1 MNLEPFLVKLFLVQ
15 TSEQNNIENFSPSA
29 LEKETFPTVSPD
41 NPPWHWSAA
50 LGMWLVSVILLIAVP
65 SIVVIP
71 YIMSKGVNLNDA
83 DALKN
88 FLTNDYGAVLL
99 QIGLVIPIHAV
110 TFALSWALV
119 TNFKKYPF
127 RKTVGWEWGGFH
139 VWHVAVIIIGFFL
152 LAYGLVFVFGEQE
165 NELTKILKSSR
176 AAVYIIAFLATFTAP
191 VVEEVV
197 YRGIIYSAF
206 QKAFGVVFAVFV
218 ATILFAGVHYFQ
230 YWGDFTALILVTLL
244 SLILTLIRVQ
254 TGNLLPCIVLHTI
267 FNGIQSILLLL
278 EPYLRE
284 QVDKIQQAATIFYH
298 LK

>member
-1 MNLEPFLVKLFLVQ
+1 MQ
-15 TSEQNNIENFSPSA
+15 ASEQNNIENFSASA
-29 LEKETFPTVSPD
+29 VEKNSFSPVSPD
-41 NPPWHWSAA
+41 NPPWNWLAA
-50 LGMWLVSVILLIAVP
+50 LGMWLISVILLIAVP
-65 SIVVIP
+65 TLVVIP
-71 YIMSKGVNLNDA
+71 YILSKGVNISDA
-83 DALKN
+83 DAMKN
-88 FLTNDYGAVLL
+88 FLTDDYLAVLL

-119 TNFKKYPF
+119 TNFKKYSF
-127 RKTVGWEWGGFH
+127 RKIVGWDWGGFRA
-139 VWHVAVIIIGFFL
+139 WHIAVIIIGFFL

-206 QKAFGVVFAVFV
+206 RKAFGVIFAVFV

-230 YWGDFTALILVTLL
+230 YWGDFSALILVTLL
-244 SLILTLIRVQ
+244 SLILTLIRVK
-254 TGNLLPCIVLHTI
+254 TGNLLPCIVLHTV
-267 FNGIQSILLLL
+267 FNGIQSLLLLL

-284 QVDKIQQAATIFYH
+284 LGEQAQQTAVFFHFIR
-298 LK
+298 